1 MQGLIVEKLE
11 MRLGVRQAGWLGTWI
26 RASMTRIVARRRMR
40 ATIRSLQG
48 LDDRMLKDIGL
59 DRLEIE
65 SAARTRCLE
74 RRQTFV
80 A

>member
-11 MRLGVRQAGWLGTWI
+11 MRVGVRQAGWLGAWI
-26 RASMTRIVARRRMR
+26 RASMARIVARRRMR